1 MNIRVGGKAHKNQR
15 MQRTIPSANGF
26 VCILAADP
34 QLDFTTLENYAILIK
49 MNNETINISVDGCS
63 YGISLKYRSVSQDL
77 IVFIHGLGCSKDSF
91 EDVWCNKG
99 LTGLSILAFD
109 LLGFGQSQKPTEFS
123 YSLEDHAR
131 VCEAVIKNFPEHRLH
146 LVAHSMGGA
155 IALLLS
161 GDILDSAI
169 SFINVEGNLIG
180 EDCGVVSRE
189 TNSVSYDV
197 FSNKILPD
205 FRYRFQKEEHQH
217 FFLEMALPLAI
228 YKSSKALV
236 AWSYSGHLL
245 ERFKDLKC
253 NKAYFYGE
261 QNSGM
266 KVLTKLDHIEK
277 KRISRSGHFL
287 MNDNPEEFYSE
298 LFNFLSLLS

>member
-1 MNIRVGGKAHKNQR
+1 
-15 MQRTIPSANGF
+15 
-26 VCILAADP
+26 
-34 QLDFTTLENYAILIK
+34 
-49 MNNETINISVDGCS
+49 MNNETINISIDGCS
-63 YGISLKYRSVSQDL
+63 YDISFRYRSLSQDL
-77 IVFIHGLGCSKDSF
+77 IVLLHGLGCSKVSF
-91 EDVWCNKG
+91 EDVWYHKD

-109 LLGFGQSQKPTEFS
+109 LLGFGRSEKPTDFS

-131 VCEAVIKNFPEHRLH
+131 VCEAVIRKFPEHRLH

-155 IALLLS
+155 IGLLLS

-169 SFINVEGNLIG
+169 SFINVEGNLIS
-180 EDCGVVSRE
+180 EDCGFISRK

-197 FSNKILPD
+197 FANKLFPD
-205 FRYRFQKEEHQH
+205 FRYRFQNEEHQN
-217 FFLEMALPLAI
+217 FSLEMATPLAI

-236 AWSYSGHLL
+236 AWSDSGHLL

-266 KVLTKLDHIEK
+266 KVLNKLGHIEK
-277 KRISRSGHFL
+277 RRITRSGHFL